1 MAILLIFAVSCEDID
16 QYELPD
22 ANSAL
27 DLTPPEAS
35 FSAIQGEGL
44 ENDEWKDY
52 TFANGSTSSTDYFWD
67 FGDGNT
73 STEFEPINTYPG
85 EGTYTIS
92 LTATDLLGVS
102 NTSSLEIEIIEPE
115 APSAI
120 TPEVKHGDF
129 ENQTGP
135 YDWEEWK
142 IDVFTGGTRNP
153 YNSSSDGSS
162 LLYDGT
168 ESGASKT
175 RGAKYTSST
184 SITNTSA
191 SSRRYAY
198 QAITVTPNTNYIL
211 EYEYAIKTDNADE
224 PGGDRVLVEILDGQ
238 YTEGTDAVASSTAGP
253 LTQAVGDVA
262 MGKGNFTLV
271 LQQFTSNA
279 SGEISIWMYSVTNDE
294 LYVDNVK
301 VYPAQ

>member
-102 NTSSLEIEIIEPE
+102 NTSNLEIEIIEPE

-120 TPEVKHGDF
+120 TPTILNGDF
-129 ENQTGP
+129 TEGQD
-135 YDWEEWK
+135 DWK
-142 IDVFTGGTRNP
+142 VSTFTGGTTSP
-153 YNSSSDGSS
+153 FNSSSDGSNTN
-162 LLYDGT
+162 YDG
-168 ESGASKT
+168 SDNGSKT
-175 RGAKYTSST
+175 PGAKWTSST
-184 SITNTSA
+184 SA
-191 SSRRYAY
+191 GALLSSSTRFAY
-198 QAITVTPNTNYIL
+198 QALTVSPNTNYIL
-211 EYEYAIKTDNADE
+211 EFEYAIKNDVADA
-224 PGGDRVLVEILDGQ
+224 PGGDRLICEILDGHFSD
-238 YTEGTDAVASSTAGP
+238 GADALASATAGP
-253 LTQAVGDVA
+253 LASQTGSIAE
-262 MGKGNFTLV
+262 GKGNFNGFIV
-271 LQQFTSNA
+271 QFTSNA
-279 SGEISIWMYSVTNDE
+279 TGEVAIWLSGVTSEDA
-294 LYVDNVK
+294 YIDNVK
-301 VYPAQ
+301 VYPAE